1 MKRATASIVAIG
13 LLSLT
18 AAVKPS
24 RDRCLDKMQ
33 HAAVAGKVGGAI
45 FCDGGKTTFRL
56 VGRTAGVGYHVYD
69 YRYRF
74 MAANVMHGGQRIII
88 FRAHKYVG
96 QYPLRTPPFTNMTAR
111 GSHLILSTGRTEV
124 SLNLSKNLPAR
135 ILVNGEEEQ
144 LSR

>member
-1 MKRATASIVAIG
+1 MKRAVASIIAIG

-18 AAVKPS
+18 GAVKPS
-24 RDRCLDKMQ
+24 GDRCLEKMLR
-33 HAAVAGKVGGAI
+33 AAVAGKVRGAI
-45 FCDGGKTTFRL
+45 FCEGGKTTFRL

-88 FRAHKYVG
+88 FRARKYVG
-96 QYPLRTPPFTNMTAR
+96 QYPLATPPFTNMTVR
-111 GSHLILSTGRTEV
+111 GSHLILSTDGTEV
-124 SLNLSKNLPAR
+124 SLNLSKNLPVR